1 MKVAWTLR
9 ALSDVEEVYRFVAA
23 DKPEAARQLAA
34 RLLDAGDLSGQR
46 PFSGHTTRKE
56 GVRELVVGSHLLLYR
71 VRDTVELLSV
81 TQGARRR
88 KKA

>member
-34 RLLDAGDLSGQR
+34 RLLDAGDLSGAT
-46 PFSGHTTRKE
+46 S
-56 GVRELVVGSHLLLYR
+56 L
-71 VRDTVELLSV
+71 
-81 TQGARRR
+81 
-88 KKA
+88 